1 MRGPRPAGAGHSL
14 SAVKPLA
21 VRPTALRGVFCRDPV
36 QSICERTYRAL
47 FAVFVPAGQMTEPG
61 HRITVEADQN
71 PANPS
76 GEL

>member
-1 MRGPRPAGAGHSL
+1 MRGPARAEHSL
-14 SAVKPLA
+14 PAVKQFA
-21 VRPTALRGVFCRDPV
+21 IHPTALRGVFGRDPV
-36 QSICERTYRAL
+36 QSNCGRTDRAL
-47 FAVFVPAGQMTEPG
+47 FAVFVPPCQMTELS